1 MTAKQV
7 YEATSI
13 ELNKLQAPNLKLYE
27 FNYLFNKAIYQY
39 INKTYNFYDVSQQ
52 TTDDLR
58 VLKST
63 AYLKPELINAGSQI
77 SNTHHSSIK
86 NKLRKAWYE
95 VEMPADYLHML
106 NCVCIYEL
114 KEDKYCYDAG
124 DYVEIP
130 ATRLTS
136 DSWGQILTDV
146 YNRPTPMNPYYYI
159 HNVNTSDLLPTNL
172 LDDQNNGTDQYRKVE
187 LMTPEEVLKK
197 HIENIKNGGSGIL
210 PPPAT
215 TLLKKNGETFTAATD
230 DINDLDIVASY
241 NASKTPIDNIIAKNT
256 KTVSHTYPTTIKIG
270 NAEIS
275 TINKPEMLRYGN
287 ASKVRCEIRYGN
299 DNTVFEL
306 AEVQVDYIKVPQH
319 IRLTQQQLDLTT
331 DTSQIMEFPDYVNQ
345 EIINELV
352 HLVME
357 KSNDPRLGNHIQM
370 TQTIA
375 RPTQQQPQTN

>member
-7 YEATSI
+7 FEATSI
-13 ELNKLQAPNLKLYE
+13 ELNKLQAPALKLYE

-39 INKTYNFYDVSQQ
+39 INKTYNFYDTSQQ

-63 AYLKPELINAGSQI
+63 AYLEPKEVNGNTNT
-77 SNTHHSSIK
+77 SNEHHSKIK

-95 VEMPADYLHML
+95 VEMPVDYLHIL
-106 NCVCIYEL
+106 NCVCIYKL
-114 KEDKYCYDAG
+114 NEDKYCYNKD
-124 DYVEIP
+124 DYAEVP

-136 DSWGQILTDV
+136 DSLSQILTDV

-159 HNVNTSDLLPTNL
+159 HNVNIS
-172 LDDQNNGTDQYRKVE
+172 E
-187 LMTPEEVLKK
+187 
-197 HIENIKNGGSGIL
+197 
-210 PPPAT
+210 
-215 TLLKKNGETFTAATD
+215 
-230 DINDLDIVASY
+230 
-241 NASKTPIDNIIAKNT
+241 
-256 KTVSHTYPTTIKIG
+256 TYPTNPYNSTTQDGTDMNGEYNFTINTSVETPG
-270 NAEIS
+270 TGESTPTSTLVESNTIS
-275 TINKPEMLRYGN
+275 TSGTSNLSRSFTIGIGTNSKTYNKVEKEIASRIGN
-287 ASKVRCEIRYGN
+287 ASKVRCEIIYGN
-299 DNTVFEL
+299 NNSVFEL
-306 AEVQVDYIKVPQH
+306 VEVQMDYIKVPQH
-319 IRLTQQQLDLTT
+319 IRLTQQQLDLTV

-375 RPTQQQPQTN
+375 RPAQQQPQQTN

>member
-39 INKTYNFYDVSQQ
+39 INKTYNFYDISQQ

-63 AYLKPELINAGSQI
+63 AYLEPNEINGDT
-77 SNTHHSSIK
+77 NTSSEHRSIIK

-95 VEMPADYLHML
+95 VEMPVDYLHML
-106 NCVCIYEL
+106 NCVCIYKL
-114 KEDKYCYDAG
+114 HEDKYCYDKD
-124 DYVEIP
+124 DYVEVP

-136 DSWGQILTDV
+136 DSWSQILTDV

-159 HNVNTSDLLPTNL
+159 HNVNIS
-172 LDDQNNGTDQYRKVE
+172 E
-187 LMTPEEVLKK
+187 
-197 HIENIKNGGSGIL
+197 
-210 PPPAT
+210 
-215 TLLKKNGETFTAATD
+215 
-230 DINDLDIVASY
+230 
-241 NASKTPIDNIIAKNT
+241 
-256 KTVSHTYPTTIKIG
+256 TYPTNPYNSENEGGTDMNDDYSFTVSTDGKSTGG
-270 NAEIS
+270 NTNLS
-275 TINKPEMLRYGN
+275 RSFTINSKPYDKVEKKIASRIGN

-299 DNTVFEL
+299 DNSVFEL
-306 AEVQVDYIKVPQH
+306 VEVQVDYIKVPQH
-319 IRLTQQQLDLTT
+319 IRLTQQQLDLTV

-357 KSNDPRLGNHIQM
+357 KSNDPRLSNHIQM

-375 RPTQQQPQTN
+375 RPTQQQPQQTN